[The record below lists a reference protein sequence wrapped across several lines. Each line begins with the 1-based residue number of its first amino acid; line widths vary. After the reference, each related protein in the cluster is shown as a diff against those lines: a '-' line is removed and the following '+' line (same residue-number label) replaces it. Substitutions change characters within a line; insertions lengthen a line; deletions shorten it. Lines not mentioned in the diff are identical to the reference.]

1 MEFNFDF
8 ERVIGNKQTPY
19 TQKEILKAMVAQGF
33 GGLDVYEKIKPR
45 NKTEKERIT
54 VEEETSVTGV
64 NTKITFARLD
74 RDNDVDDTTL
84 EIFYYNRLPVS
95 NAKTKGLPSYPPRKG
110 GNFDVPIGFE
120 IDKQHV
126 ADCLTDLLWVEVKP
140 ENILESAFTL
150 TSKPYTEINVTL
162 VNHPFFIGELKVIF
176 YSPEDS
182 RPVIQFDLGKVVT
195 EVGPVETQVSSYS
208 TMSLSQPANKF
219 ERDAI
224 RNNVRF
230 PTRLGAPYGN

>member
-1 MEFNFDF
+1 M
-8 ERVIGNKQTPY
+8 
-19 TQKEILKAMVAQGF
+19 
-33 GGLDVYEKIKPR
+33 
-45 NKTEKERIT
+45 
-54 VEEETSVTGV
+54 
-64 NTKITFARLD
+64 
-74 RDNDVDDTTL
+74 
-84 EIFYYNRLPVS
+84 
-95 NAKTKGLPSYPPRKG
+95 
-110 GNFDVPIGFE
+110 
-120 IDKQHV
+120 
-126 ADCLTDLLWVEVKP
+126 
-140 ENILESAFTL
+140 
-150 TSKPYTEINVTL
+150 
-162 VNHPFFIGELKVIF
+162 IF